1 MPLDIK
7 IIKRFKEGDAEAFDA
22 IYRNYSKKMFHF
34 ALGLVKDQDTS
45 KDLVQEVFVN
55 LWEKR
60 DQVDP
65 VLNFDNYVFTITYNS
80 IRKFFR
86 KKSIEAKVVNH
97 LVNNSPEVMDGT
109 DGTLI
114 YNELLE
120 FASKTIETL
129 PPKRKKVYKL
139 SKQEG
144 MKIKEIAAKMD
155 ISPRTAENHLAKA
168 LNFLKEELARI
179 SLLMLVFFYLFL
191 N

>member
-1 MPLDIK
+1 MPLDTK
-7 IIKRFKEGDAEAFDA
+7 IIKRFKAGDAEAFDA

-55 LWEKR
+55 IWEKR

-65 VLNFDNYVFTITYNS
+65 DLNFDNYVFTITYNS

-109 DGTLI
+109 DPST
-114 YNELLE
+114 
-120 FASKTIETL
+120 
-129 PPKRKKVYKL
+129 
-139 SKQEG
+139 Q
-144 MKIKEIAAKMD
+144 
-155 ISPRTAENHLAKA
+155 
-168 LNFLKEELARI
+168 KEE
-179 SLLMLVFFYLFL
+179 SL
-191 N
+191 